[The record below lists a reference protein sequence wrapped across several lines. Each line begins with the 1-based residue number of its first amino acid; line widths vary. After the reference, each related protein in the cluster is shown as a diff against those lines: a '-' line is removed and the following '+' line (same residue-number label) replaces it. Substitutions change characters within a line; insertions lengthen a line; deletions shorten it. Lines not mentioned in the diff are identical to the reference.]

1 MSHPFQVGKTYRN
14 RVGEYVVESLEGN
27 DMAIR
32 YVGGGPLETS
42 VHLQTRIWEN
52 IQFEEQMAREEERRR
67 LAHEERL
74 EARRL
79 AKIEKARPRF
89 GGFQESD
96 FEVRKRGI
104 AWAKRKDLGRV
115 LAYELN
121 QQRTGAGFDNWV
133 IPRQSGV
140 TVARKEQFDKEH
152 RGRNAAF
159 FVAASEEGASYGLLV
174 GRSAGDQEATWPWS
188 VFVSRLADDNDDRRA
203 LRKTMRIQDL
213 SLDVYAM
220 QVRYGQVGRITVQP
234 RGFLWQQET
243 ADQEVTQKMDW
254 KKMEELLRTLAPGK
268 RCELHLSKHLPMGP
282 SLEAGAGIAQ
292 EVLTL
297 IDELMPLYDTLVGI

>member
-1 MSHPFQVGKTYRN
+1 MYRN

-27 DMAIR
+27 QMSIR
-32 YVGGGPLETS
+32 YVGGGPLETA

-79 AKIEKARPRF
+79 AKLEKARPRF

-96 FEVRKRGI
+96 FEVKKKGI
-104 AWAKRKDLGRV
+104 AWSNRKDLGRV

-121 QQRTGAGFDNWV
+121 QRTGAGFDNWV

-140 TVARKEQFDKEH
+140 HVARKEQYDKEH

-159 FVAASEEGASYGLLV
+159 FVAANEEGASYGLHV
-174 GRSAGDQEATWPWS
+174 GRAAGDQKATWPWS
-188 VFVSRLADDNDDRRA
+188 VFVSLLADDNNVRRA

-220 QVRYGQVGRITVQP
+220 QVRYGQVGRLTVQP
-234 RGFLWQQET
+234 RGFLWKQET
-243 ADQEVTQKMDW
+243 ADQEVTRNMDW
-254 KKMEELLRTLAPGK
+254 KKLEELLRCLAPGK
-268 RCELHLSKHLPMGP
+268 RCELHLSKHLPIGA
-282 SLEAGAGIAQ
+282 SLAAGAGIAQ
-292 EVLTL
+292 EILAL
-297 IDELMPLYDTLVGI
+297 IDELMPLYDTTVGA